1 MNDRRK
7 TTVGRHGPRW
17 RVITALLAL
26 ALCLAPLV
34 APAQQQDANRLPA
47 GQLPTEADILQDPD
61 LEGSPIDISF
71 VDVDIRDVVR
81 FFSQIT
87 GINLVLDPG
96 VAGPVTMELFQ
107 VPWDAA
113 LEIVLS
119 SHGLGVIVQRNIVRI
134 TSLTTLAEQA
144 SERARLQ
151 DQDLAAQPLLTQQ
164 VELSYAAADELLE
177 LTERQLSQRGDA
189 VVDIRTNSL
198 IIRDTEESIA
208 AVTRILGVFYENHW
222 PHYFVP
228 IPPART
234 GTTMVHVEVSHDQS
248 RLCDRHHR
256 NRRQSARH
264 R

>member
-61 LEGSPIDISF
+61 LEGSPIDITF

-134 TSLTTLAEQA
+134 TSLRPAV
-144 SERARLQ
+144 R
-151 DQDLAAQPLLTQQ
+151 PL
-164 VELSYAAADELLE
+164 
-177 LTERQLSQRGDA
+177 
-189 VVDIRTNSL
+189 
-198 IIRDTEESIA
+198 
-208 AVTRILGVFYENHW
+208 W
-222 PHYFVP
+222 
-228 IPPART
+228 
-234 GTTMVHVEVSHDQS
+234 
-248 RLCDRHHR
+248 
-256 NRRQSARH
+256 
-264 R
+264 